1 MTGINGNFGLF
12 GNNGNRRI
20 ETNAANNKKEV
31 KTNIPIN
38 KQSAAEHV
46 ENKELGDE
54 LLTGANFYPGL
65 NLNTSKKVTNKV
77 QTGDLDDLTKTVQTM
92 NLSNVT
98 RADKKAA
105 FNLVQD
111 PLVKAYMYGNINES
125 TMSVLSKLDGFE
137 SFTQDMADDLLAEVE
152 IA

>member
-12 GNNGNRRI
+12 GNNGNRKI

-31 KTNIPIN
+31 TTNIPIN
-38 KQSAAEHV
+38 KQSTTEHV
-46 ENKELGDE
+46 ESKELGDE

-65 NLNTSKKVTNKV
+65 NLHTSKKVANNI
-77 QTGDLDDLTKTVQTM
+77 QAGDLDDLTKTVHTM
-92 NLSNVT
+92 DLSNVT

-111 PLVKAYMYGNINES
+111 PLVKAYMYGNIDNS
-125 TMSVLSKLDGFE
+125 TMSVLSKLDGFD

>member
-12 GNNGNRRI
+12 GNNNNRRI
-20 ETNAANNKKEV
+20 ETNSANNKKEV

-38 KQSAAEHV
+38 NQKAAEHV

-54 LLTGANFYPGL
+54 LLTGTNFYPGL
-65 NLNTSKKVTNKV
+65 NLHKSVSKKI
-77 QTGDLDDLTKTVQTM
+77 QTADLDDLRKTVETM

-98 RADKKAA
+98 RADRKEA

-111 PLVKAYMYGNINES
+111 PLVKAYMYGNINDS
-125 TMSVLSKLDGFE
+125 TMSVLSQLDGEGFPPA
-137 SFTQDMADDLLAEVE
+137 MLDDLLADVE

>member
-12 GNNGNRRI
+12 GNNNNRRI
-20 ETNAANNKKEV
+20 ETNSANNKKEV

-38 KQSAAEHV
+38 NQKAAEHV

-54 LLTGANFYPGL
+54 LLTGTNFYPGL
-65 NLNTSKKVTNKV
+65 NLHKSVSKKI
-77 QTGDLDDLTKTVQTM
+77 QTADLDDLRKTVETM

-98 RADKKAA
+98 RADRKEA

-111 PLVKAYMYGNINES
+111 PLVKAYMYGNINDS
-125 TMSVLSKLDGFE
+125 TMSVLSQLDGEGFPPA
-137 SFTQDMADDLLAEVE
+137 MLDDLLADVE
-152 IA
+152 IAS

>member
-12 GNNGNRRI
+12 GNNNNRRI

-38 KQSAAEHV
+38 NQKAAEHV

-54 LLTGANFYPGL
+54 LLTGTNFYPGL
-65 NLNTSKKVTNKV
+65 NLHKSVSKKI
-77 QTGDLDDLTKTVQTM
+77 QTADLDDLRKTVETM

-98 RADKKAA
+98 RADRKEA
-105 FNLVQD
+105 FNLAQD
-111 PLVKAYMYGNINES
+111 PLVKAYMYGNINNS
-125 TMSVLSKLDGFE
+125 TMSVLSQLDGEGFPPAMLD
-137 SFTQDMADDLLAEVE
+137 DMLAAVE

>member
-12 GNNGNRRI
+12 GNNNNRRI
-20 ETNAANNKKEV
+20 ETNSANNKKEV

-38 KQSAAEHV
+38 NQKAAEHV
-46 ENKELGDE
+46 ENKELGDD
-54 LLTGANFYPGL
+54 LLTGTNFYPGL
-65 NLNTSKKVTNKV
+65 NLHKSVSKKI
-77 QTGDLDDLTKTVQTM
+77 QTADLDDLRKTVETM

-98 RADKKAA
+98 RADRKEA

-111 PLVKAYMYGNINES
+111 PLVKAYMYGNINDS
-125 TMSVLSKLDGFE
+125 TMSVLSQLDGEGFPPA
-137 SFTQDMADDLLAEVE
+137 MLDDLLADVE

>member
-12 GNNGNRRI
+12 GNNNNRRI

-38 KQSAAEHV
+38 NQKAAEHV

-54 LLTGANFYPGL
+54 LLTGTNFYPGL
-65 NLNTSKKVTNKV
+65 NLHTSKKVAKA
-77 QTGDLDDLTKTVQTM
+77 QTADLDDLTKTVQTM

-98 RADKKAA
+98 RADRKEA
-105 FNLVQD
+105 FNLAQD
-111 PLVKAYMYGNINES
+111 PLVKAYMYGNINNS
-125 TMSVLSKLDGFE
+125 TMSVLSQLDGEGFPPA
-137 SFTQDMADDLLAEVE
+137 MADDLLAEVE

>member
-12 GNNGNRRI
+12 GNNNNRRI
-20 ETNAANNKKEV
+20 ETNSANNKKEV

-38 KQSAAEHV
+38 NQKAAEHV

-54 LLTGANFYPGL
+54 LLTGTNFYPGL
-65 NLNTSKKVTNKV
+65 NLHKSVSKKI
-77 QTGDLDDLTKTVQTM
+77 QTADLDDLTKTVQTM

-98 RADKKAA
+98 RADRKEA

-111 PLVKAYMYGNINES
+111 PLVKAYMYGNINDS
-125 TMSVLSKLDGFE
+125 TMSVLSQLDGEGFPPA
-137 SFTQDMADDLLAEVE
+137 MLDDLLADVE
-152 IA
+152 IAS

>member
-12 GNNGNRRI
+12 GNNNRRI

-38 KQSAAEHV
+38 NQKAAEHV

-54 LLTGANFYPGL
+54 LLTGTNFYPGL
-65 NLNTSKKVTNKV
+65 NLHKSVSKKI
-77 QTGDLDDLTKTVQTM
+77 QTADLDDLRKTVETM

-98 RADKKAA
+98 RADRKEA
-105 FNLVQD
+105 FNLAQD
-111 PLVKAYMYGNINES
+111 PLVKAYMYGNINNS
-125 TMSVLSKLDGFE
+125 TMSVLSQLDGEGFPPA
-137 SFTQDMADDLLAEVE
+137 MLDDLLADVE